1 MPRVT
6 VPVLGYYD
14 QSHCTSP
21 RKPWPVLGYRDQTIV
36 PVLGYRDQSTVP
48 VLGYRDQSI
57 VPVLGYRYQA
67 LYQSQDTETTRI
79 LWPESLYQSQDTV
92 IKPLYQSKR
101 LFNFYFVV
109 VVTNAIFA
117 WQKWSR
123 KLSYSNPSVPSPP
136 PSPFSPA
143 PELRNLIPPQPV
155 TVNCHLVPFCLTEGV
170 RAAPRCYRIT
180 LGVFCCCYCWFFLL
194 PIEIGYANSVF
205 FDMFPGIQC
214 KNGFQWWI
222 HDVYFK

>member
-1 MPRVT
+1 MRRSLIGYRDQSLRIPR
-6 VPVLGYYD
+6 PGIGYRD

-136 PSPFSPA
+136 PPPPSLPLPSYATWFLHSRSQLTVTLCHSVWLKA
-143 PELRNLIPPQPV
+143 SELRQGV
-155 TVNCHLVPFCLTEGV
+155 TEL
-170 RAAPRCYRIT
+170 R
-180 LGVFCCCYCWFFLL
+180 
-194 PIEIGYANSVF
+194 
-205 FDMFPGIQC
+205 
-214 KNGFQWWI
+214 
-222 HDVYFK
+222 